1 MRDFSRRFYE
11 TLLGWTLHL
20 LGSWVGFWA
29 SCGLLWGALIL
40 FVTATE
46 RAEYGAA
53 PGYGLP
59 IGVAILGGLAV
70 ALHRTFAGF
79 PRPGKSR

>member
-1 MRDFSRRFYE
+1 MRER
-11 TLLGWTLHL
+11 LLGWVLHII
-20 LGSWVGFWA
+20 GSAWGFWA

-53 PGYGLP
+53 PGYALP
-59 IGVAILGGLAV
+59 VFVAILGGLTV